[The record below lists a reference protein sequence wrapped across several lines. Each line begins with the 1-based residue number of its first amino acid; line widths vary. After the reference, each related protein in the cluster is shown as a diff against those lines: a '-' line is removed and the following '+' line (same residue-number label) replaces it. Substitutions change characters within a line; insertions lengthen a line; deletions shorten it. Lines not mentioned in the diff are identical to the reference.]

1 MRSVPASETLQVA
14 EIHQRAATGAVLIG
28 AKGVVIQILALAG
41 NIVLARLLV
50 PNDFGVFAFASTIVL
65 VLANLAGPGMGSAL
79 VRAASAPDRMDLE
92 TLLAIQLGVTLT
104 AAPVGAAIAWQ
115 FGELGH
121 VTSVMLLTLPVLA
134 LRGAGVVVLER
145 ELRWGLLVTTEVVE
159 SAVFYVASVA
169 AVVLGAG
176 VWGLAIGAV
185 ARALSGTG
193 LLLAI
198 APVGIVR
205 PRFSRD
211 RARKLLSMG
220 MRVQAVDLVGLLRD
234 HGLNIGIAAI
244 SGVSTL
250 GLYALAQRLLQAPI
264 LLMTALWRVSF
275 PAMSRLAAAGE
286 DPRPVVERS
295 VRVVAAGLGLAL
307 VPLAASAP
315 ALVPSVFGGRWADAA
330 DVVPLACLGFMISV
344 PISIGMTGYL
354 WAAGDARTPL
364 RVATVHTV
372 VLGAVALPLLP
383 PLGLTGVGV
392 GIAVSSLVDAV
403 LLSRAGA
410 SKLGTRLLET
420 ISLPTVIAVSAAAA
434 GWGLATWLE
443 PTLVSAAASAL
454 AAAALYLAGLRVTR
468 RKLFEEL
475 VRTARGAYVASRAKP
490 A

>member
-1 MRSVPASETLQVA
+1 MRPLPAGESLQAA
-14 EIHQRAATGAVLIG
+14 EIHQRAAAGAILIG
-28 AKGVVIQILALAG
+28 SKGVVIQVLALAG

-79 VRAASAPDRMDLE
+79 VRAASAPDPEDLQ
-92 TLLAIQLGVTLT
+92 TLLAIQLGVTL
-104 AAPVGAAIAWQ
+104 AVAPAGAAIAWQ
-115 FGELGH
+115 FGELGQ

-134 LRGAGVVVLER
+134 LRGAGVVMLER
-145 ELRWGLLVTTEVVE
+145 ELRWGLLVTAEVAE
-159 SAVFYVASVA
+159 SVVFYVVSVG
-169 AVVLGAG
+169 AVALGAG

-185 ARALSGTG
+185 ARAVTGTG
-193 LLLAI
+193 VLLAI
-198 APVGIVR
+198 APVGILR

-211 RARKLLSMG
+211 RARSLLSLG
-220 MRVQAVDLVGLLRD
+220 TRVQAVDLVGLLRD

-315 ALVPSVFGGRWADAA
+315 ALIPSVFGASWAEAA

-364 RVATVHTV
+364 RIAALHTV
-372 VLGAVALPLLP
+372 ALGAVALPLLP
-383 PLGLTGVGV
+383 PLGLVAVGV

-410 SKLGTRLLET
+410 AQLGTRFFET
-420 ISLPTVIAVSAAAA
+420 LSLPTLVAVAAAAA
-434 GWGLATWLE
+434 GWGIARWLE
-443 PTLVSAAASAL
+443 PTLLTTALSAL
-454 AAAALYLAGLRVTR
+454 AAAALYLVGLRVAQR
-468 RKLFEEL
+468 VLFDEL
-475 VRTARGAYVASRAKP
+475 VRTARSAYLASRRSG
-490 A
+490 